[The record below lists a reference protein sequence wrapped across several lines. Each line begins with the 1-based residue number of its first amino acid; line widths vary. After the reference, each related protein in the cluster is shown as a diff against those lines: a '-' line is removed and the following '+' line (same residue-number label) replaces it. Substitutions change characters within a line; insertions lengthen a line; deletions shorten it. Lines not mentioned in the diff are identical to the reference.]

1 MGNLNRRNGNK
12 GVAHVLRPSV
22 LRCVPNLRRL
32 EILQLH
38 LYRHT
43 RRHITTARLQR
54 HSLLVEVEICNGS
67 FISEGRIAQ
76 RSFPGCDSFAAQLS
90 VFRLSGALRCRFASA
105 YRPRHRLF
113 GSPQILWYVWRLS
126 SSESRPSTRLA
137 SIAEAPG
144 WCLTVMTSRRSLVS
158 VFRI

>member
-1 MGNLNRRNGNK
+1 MGNLNRKNGNK
-12 GVAHVLRPSV
+12 GVAHVFRTSV

-67 FISEGRIAQ
+67 FNSEGRSAQ
-76 RSFPGCDSFAAQLS
+76 WSFQECDSFAAQLS
-90 VFRLSGALRCRFASA
+90 LFTLSGALRCRFASA
-105 YRPRHRLF
+105 HRPRHQLL
-113 GSPQILWYVWRLS
+113 GSPQILWSFWRLS
-126 SSESRPSTRLA
+126 SSNSRPRL
-137 SIAEAPG
+137 
-144 WCLTVMTSRRSLVS
+144 
-158 VFRI
+158 